1 MRSARDLLTAAMALP
16 EDEREQLA
24 AALLD
29 SIEPSPHGLSI
40 DDTAE
45 IERRANE
52 ARASAPGVPWDEVK
66 RRLRG

>member
-1 MRSARDLLTAAMALP
+1 MSTARDLLAAAMALP

-24 AALLD
+24 AELLD
-29 SIEPSPHGLSI
+29 SIEPSPHSLSI
-40 DDTAE
+40 DETAE

-52 ARASAPGVPWDEVK
+52 ARSGVPGVPWDDVK